1 MLPSGHGIPT
11 TSWDL
16 LTPQEGIRQFSRG
29 QGQRHLGAVSLK
41 VRSLHQQAAAS
52 PEFSG
57 PAQGTKLMSLGA
69 GCSVLTRSQVI
80 LLLAS
85 LRTTAVVESA
95 QWDPGKEQLKTF
107 QPLFCF

>member
-1 MLPSGHGIPT
+1 
-11 TSWDL
+11 
-16 LTPQEGIRQFSRG
+16 
-29 QGQRHLGAVSLK
+29 
-41 VRSLHQQAAAS
+41 
-52 PEFSG
+52 
-57 PAQGTKLMSLGA
+57 MSLGA

-107 QPLFCF
+107 QPLFCFCVSTASIFFLKSLRGEGKGGHLGDHGDYSGSLRPLAHDFPY